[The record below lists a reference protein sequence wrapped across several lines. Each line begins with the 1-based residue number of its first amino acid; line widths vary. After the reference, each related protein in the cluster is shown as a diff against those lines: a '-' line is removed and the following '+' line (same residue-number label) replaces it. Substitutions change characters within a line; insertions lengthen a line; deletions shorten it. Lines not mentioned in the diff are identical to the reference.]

1 MSATVG
7 FIGAGNMGSAIMRGL
22 AGKDGL
28 AIAAFDPDASKLE
41 ALARDCG
48 VKAAA
53 DAAEAVRM
61 SDYVMLCVKP
71 QAMRPVLEGLAPE
84 LTPEKCL
91 LSIAAGITSATL
103 MRWSGDVCP
112 VIRVMP
118 NTPAMV
124 GEGVYAVCLEN
135 SKLTEGQKAFA
146 VELFS
151 GIGQTHVLE
160 EKYFDAF
167 TAVAGCGPAYVM
179 YFMEALVEA
188 GVYLG
193 LPRAQ
198 TTEIVTALFSGSVK
212 LAKESG
218 MHMSVLREMVT
229 SPAGSTIRG
238 TAHFDRKAVR
248 AAIVDAVAAACDRNR
263 ELGG

>member
-7 FIGAGNMGSAIMRGL
+7 FIGAGNMGSAIIKGL
-22 AGKDGL
+22 AGKGDL
-28 AIAAFDPDASKLE
+28 AITAFDPDASKLE
-41 ALARDCG
+41 ALARECG
-48 VKAAA
+48 ITPAA
-53 DAAEAVRM
+53 DAAIAVEK

-71 QAMRPVLEGLAPE
+71 QAMRPVLEDVATA
-84 LTPEKCL
+84 LTPGKCL

-103 MRWSGDVCP
+103 ARWSGDVCP
-112 VIRVMP
+112 VIRIMP

-135 SKLTEGQKAFA
+135 EKLTEAQKAFA

-212 LAKESG
+212 LAKESDL
-218 MHMSVLREMVT
+218 HMSVLREMVT

-248 AAIVDAVAAACDRNR
+248 AAIVDAVVAACDRNR